1 MIIDYR
7 YIVSCTPSN
16 GINNMNIIKTE
27 IPFIGE
33 AKTTDCNNRKNRNIT
48 YHFMESAHPTCLDKE
63 ELLQAQLKACQRL
76 LRLPYE
82 EENDKDIIESC
93 FLAENAHTGEPD
105 QCQGNKKHDKGSY

>member
-1 MIIDYR
+1 LIIDYR

-27 IPFIGE
+27 IPFIVE

-82 EENDKDIIESC
+82 EENDKDIIENEIIELSQV
-93 FLAENAHTGEPD
+93 LNVMRNYRRTSVMI
-105 QCQGNKKHDKGSY
+105 NRT

>member
-82 EENDKDIIESC
+82 EENDKDIIENEIIELSQV
-93 FLAENAHTGEPD
+93 LNVMRNYRRTSVMI
-105 QCQGNKKHDKGSY
+105 NRT

>member
-7 YIVSCTPSN
+7 YIVSCTFSI

-27 IPFIGE
+27 IPFIVE

-48 YHFMESAHPTCLDKE
+48 YHFMESARTTYLDKE

-82 EENDKDIIESC
+82 EENDKDIIENEIIELSQV
-93 FLAENAHTGEPD
+93 LNVMRNYRRTSVMI
-105 QCQGNKKHDKGSY
+105 NRT

>member
-27 IPFIGE
+27 IPFIVE

-82 EENDKDIIESC
+82 EENDKDIIENEIIESSQV
-93 FLAENAHTGEPD
+93 LNVMRNYRRTSVMI
-105 QCQGNKKHDKGSY
+105 NRT

>member
-1 MIIDYR
+1 LIIDYR

-27 IPFIGE
+27 IPFIVE
-33 AKTTDCNNRKNRNIT
+33 AKTTDCNNIKNRNIT

-82 EENDKDIIESC
+82 EEYDKDIIENEIIELSQV
-93 FLAENAHTGEPD
+93 LNVMRNYRRTSVMI
-105 QCQGNKKHDKGSY
+105 NRT

>member
-27 IPFIGE
+27 IPFIVE

-82 EENDKDIIESC
+82 EENDKDIIENEIIELSQV
-93 FLAENAHTGEPD
+93 LNVMRNYRRTSVMI
-105 QCQGNKKHDKGSY
+105 NRT

>member
-1 MIIDYR
+1 LIIDYR

-82 EENDKDIIESC
+82 EEYDKDIIENEIIELSQV
-93 FLAENAHTGEPD
+93 LNVMRNYRRTSVMI
-105 QCQGNKKHDKGSY
+105 NKT

>member
-27 IPFIGE
+27 IPFIVE

-82 EENDKDIIESC
+82 EENDKDIIENEIIELSQV
-93 FLAENAHTGEPD
+93 LNGMRNYRRTSLMI
-105 QCQGNKKHDKGSY
+105 NKT

>member
-27 IPFIGE
+27 IPFIVE

-48 YHFMESAHPTCLDKE
+48 YHFMESAHTTYLDKE
-63 ELLQAQLKACQRL
+63 ELLQTQLKACQRL

-82 EENDKDIIESC
+82 EENDKDIIENEIIELSQV
-93 FLAENAHTGEPD
+93 LNVMRNYRRTSVMI
-105 QCQGNKKHDKGSY
+105 NKT

>member
-27 IPFIGE
+27 IPFIVE

-82 EENDKDIIESC
+82 DEKDKDIIENEIIELSQV
-93 FLAENAHTGEPD
+93 LNVMRNYRRTSVMI
-105 QCQGNKKHDKGSY
+105 NRT

>member
-82 EENDKDIIESC
+82 EEYDKDIIENEIIELSQV
-93 FLAENAHTGEPD
+93 LNVMRNYRRTSVMI
-105 QCQGNKKHDKGSY
+105 NKT

>member
-1 MIIDYR
+1 LIIDYR

-27 IPFIGE
+27 IPFIVE

-82 EENDKDIIESC
+82 EENDKDIIENEIIELSQV
-93 FLAENAHTGEPD
+93 LNVMRNYRRTSVMI
-105 QCQGNKKHDKGSY
+105 NKT

>member
-27 IPFIGE
+27 IPFIVE

-82 EENDKDIIESC
+82 EENDKDIIENEIIELSQV
-93 FLAENAHTGEPD
+93 LNVMRNYRRTSVMI
-105 QCQGNKKHDKGSY
+105 NKT